1 MVKLPDAHLHQ
12 GLAATGSEPI
22 EVVTDKAVTDKAV
35 TDKAVTDKAVTDK
48 AVTDK
53 AVTDKA
59 VTDKAATYPG
69 VLDEI
74 LSGPP
79 YHRQACEQRH
89 RDPLIQLSSV
99 VTSIHLCEDLL
110 WTG

>member
-22 EVVTDKAVTDKAV
+22 EV
-35 TDKAVTDKAVTDK
+35 VTDK